1 MYLTEQ
7 NSNLHE
13 QSGADLVDME
23 GFAFLEFF
31 QQLETSV
38 AILRVVSDDSL
49 HDIPDVTSAINS
61 DGSLQPLP
69 LALALIRQPLSATW
83 LIRGSLKGLKI
94 FIRESRLLFGK

>member
-1 MYLTEQ
+1 M
-7 NSNLHE
+7 
-13 QSGADLVDME
+13 
-23 GFAFLEFF
+23 
-31 QQLETSV
+31 

-94 FIRESRLLFGK
+94 LERVAYCLASKSVNQ